1 MRLRK
6 MVARAA
12 LVAIPALGVA
22 APAHAANNNSECRHV
37 TNEVRKSVHETVNL
51 NQEINQLRNE
61 LCGNLPK

>member
-1 MRLRK
+1 
-6 MVARAA
+6 
-12 LVAIPALGVA
+12 VA
-22 APAHAANNNSECRHV
+22 APAHAANHNSECRHV